1 VLAVRAR
8 AVAYT
13 LRVTTE
19 HKPDRSADI
28 KRFRLN
34 LKEEVDGAALYRLL
48 AQAEKDPHLRTV
60 YERLAESEDRHLAL
74 WEKKL
79 REAGAT
85 VPAFKPSFRVK
96 VIGWLARRLGTS
108 AVSPIVT
115 RMEVAATGMYDSQP
129 EAVEAHLP
137 ADERS
142 HARLFREISTGSRA
156 GRATVDIARIEGRHR
171 GASGNALRAA
181 VLGANDGLV
190 SNLSLVMGVAGAD
203 PGRDVVLLSGIAGL
217 LAGSLSMAL
226 GEWISVR
233 SSTEALE
240 RQLAIEKDELENM
253 PEEEEAELT
262 LIYQA
267 KWLTEADARAT
278 AKRIISNP
286 DVALSTLAREELGM
300 TEGESGGAWVAA
312 VTSFLTFSVGA
323 ILPVLPWL
331 IFSGFTGIAVSAAA
345 SGVGLF
351 LVGSIITLYTGK
363 GVLFSGM
370 RMLGFGLAA
379 AAITFGIG
387 KLIGVSTGV

>member
-1 VLAVRAR
+1 MPAVHVPRL
-8 AVAYT
+8 AYT
-13 LRVTTE
+13 FRVTAE
-19 HKPDRSADI
+19 HQPDRSADI
-28 KRFRLN
+28 KRYRSN
-34 LKEEVDGAALYRLL
+34 LREEVDGAALYRLL
-48 AQAEKDPHLRTV
+48 ARAENDPHLCAV
-60 YERLAESEDRHLAL
+60 YERLAESEDRHVEL
-74 WEKKL
+74 WERKL
-79 REAGAT
+79 REAGAE
-85 VPAFKPSFRVK
+85 VPSFRPSFRVK
-96 VIGWLARRLGTS
+96 FIGWLARRLGTA

-115 RMEVAATGMYDSQP
+115 RMEVAATGMYDDQP
-129 EAVEAHLP
+129 EAVEANLP

-142 HARLFREISTGSRA
+142 HARLFREISSGSRG
-156 GRATVDIARIEGRHR
+156 GRAQVDIARIEGRHR
-171 GASGNALRAA
+171 AANGNALRAA

-240 RQLAIEKDELENM
+240 RQLAIEKEELENM

-267 KWLTEADARAT
+267 KGLSEADARAT

-286 DVALSTLAREELGM
+286 EIALSTLAREELGM
-300 TEGESGGAWVAA
+300 TGDDSGSAWVAA
-312 VTSFLTFSVGA
+312 VTSFLTFSIGA

-331 IFSGFTGIAVSAAA
+331 VFSGYAGVAASAAA

-351 LVGSIITLYTGK
+351 LVGTIITLYTGRS
-363 GVLFSGM
+363 VLFSGM